1 MNRPLFVAFGA
12 ITGLSLVLHGVNVV
26 LARTRKGDHL
36 GTVYTMG
43 DQVYLDQLAIDHVA
57 GRRGIHQGPRWSRII
72 LDEFTLTVEPAVD
85 ALQTK
90 PERLYRLRHPDTDA
104 NAEDGDEGD
113 SIRELA
119 QGLSRRKNDKF
130 AREFL
135 LLMASRGHFHRQI
148 LA

>member
-1 MNRPLFVAFGA
+1 MKRPLFVAFGA
-12 ITGLSLVLHGVNVV
+12 ITGLSLVLHGVNLV
-26 LARTRKGDHL
+26 LARTRKGDRL

-57 GRRGIHQGPRWSRII
+57 GRTGIQRGPRWSRIV
-72 LDEFTLTVEPAVD
+72 LDEFTITFEPAVD

-113 SIRELA
+113 SVRELA
-119 QGLSRRKNDKF
+119 QGLSRSKNDQF
-130 AREFL
+130 ALAWL
-135 LLMASRGHFHRQI
+135 LSMAARGHLNRQI